1 MNIPEKGNLH
11 SNGDKDDQEDGEDD
25 RLIVQDSNGF
35 VCGADAREPVELT
48 HDVDMKC
55 RGRDKV
61 SVGLLLSLVE
71 ARIMYTMNKTVVL
84 QSRTDEKTI
93 ITCLK

>member
-11 SNGDKDDQEDGEDD
+11 GNGDKDDQENGEDD

-48 HDVDMKC
+48 HDVDIK
-55 RGRDKV
+55 REVRNKV
-61 SVGLLLSLVE
+61 SVELILLLVE
-71 ARIMYTMNKTVVL
+71 K
-84 QSRTDEKTI
+84 
-93 ITCLK
+93 LKLCTQ

>member
-11 SNGDKDDQEDGEDD
+11 GNGNKDDQEDGEDN

-48 HDVDMKC
+48 HDVDMEC

-61 SVGLLLSLVE
+61 SVGLLLSLV
-71 ARIMYTMNKTVVL
+71 
-84 QSRTDEKTI
+84 
-93 ITCLK
+93 